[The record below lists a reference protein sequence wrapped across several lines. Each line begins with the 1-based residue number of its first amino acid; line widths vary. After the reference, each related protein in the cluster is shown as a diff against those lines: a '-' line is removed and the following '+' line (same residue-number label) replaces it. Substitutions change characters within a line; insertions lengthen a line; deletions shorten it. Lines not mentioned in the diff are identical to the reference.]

1 MQIASRKLYFMGPP
15 GKFIEIRIFAPESE
29 LSGSWSCRYEIDW
42 PDRPRSM
49 TAWGKD
55 TVQALVIALNMIGSE
70 IYTSEY
76 HKAGELYFEKRGDGF
91 GFPVPANLRDLLE
104 GADAEYF

>member
-1 MQIASRKLYFMGPP
+1 MQIASRKLCFTGSPAVP
-15 GKFIEIRIFAPESE
+15 FDIRIFAPESE
-29 LSGSWSCRYEIDW
+29 PGGSWSCRYEIDW

-55 TVQALVIALNMIGSE
+55 SVQALVLALNMIGSE